1 LKIVCAWCDK
11 DMGTDDEKGDIR
23 YSVCRD
29 CLAKFNILPAKEN
42 GTSTAESRTT
52 PEKPENQKRT

>member
-1 LKIVCAWCDK
+1 MKIVCAWCDK

-42 GTSTAESRTT
+42 GTSPADSRTGS
-52 PEKPENQKRT
+52 EKTEN